1 MIKEEDEHEV
11 DDEIPSKK
19 SDAFLTAQGLGSGS
33 QQAAKISSKTLIV
46 YKTNSM
52 EVVDSTHGTLK
63 ILDEQDKKP
72 KPIVSNL
79 RIVEAELSLEDSVSH
94 DLAH

>member
-1 MIKEEDEHEV
+1 
-11 DDEIPSKK
+11 
-19 SDAFLTAQGLGSGS
+19 
-33 QQAAKISSKTLIV
+33 
-46 YKTNSM
+46 M
-52 EVVDSTHGTLK
+52 EVVDSTYGTLK